1 MSIISSL
8 LNCSKEERI
17 KAFNLLINHP
27 DTEPLFEA
35 KVTAIVEKILNNSF
49 DAHLA
54 TSELKPIKRIATVET
69 VLGLND
75 MVDFEDEDR
84 ELTIPEKIDALKE
97 EIRHI
102 EFRAPIS
109 PQVELKPDTKTGM
122 RALHLITRLRDSG
135 KQHLT
140 HKEIKSILTSDLP
153 EDCKIDAKCKN
164 PRKTIIDVLNEA
176 IDLCSD
182 VFLDQK
188 KKGHKE
194 WRIVLKS

>member
-122 RALHLITRLRDSG
+122 RALHL
-135 KQHLT
+135 
-140 HKEIKSILTSDLP
+140 
-153 EDCKIDAKCKN
+153 
-164 PRKTIIDVLNEA
+164 
-176 IDLCSD
+176 
-182 VFLDQK
+182 
-188 KKGHKE
+188 
-194 WRIVLKS
+194 

>member
-176 IDLCSD
+176 VDLCSD